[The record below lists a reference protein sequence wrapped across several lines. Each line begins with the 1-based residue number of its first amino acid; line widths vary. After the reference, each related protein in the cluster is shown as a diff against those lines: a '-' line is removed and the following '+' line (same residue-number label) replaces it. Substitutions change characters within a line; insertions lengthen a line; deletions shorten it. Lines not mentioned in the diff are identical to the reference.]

1 MKVSQ
6 VRKSGKRVE
15 TKYISR
21 LGIQSY
27 GADNLY
33 PQDLMQITHASGTAE
48 LCLSRYAKFIE
59 GFGFSNTALSEVL
72 ANAQGETLDDILHNL
87 VLDVAR
93 FGGIALHVNYNVLGE
108 VSSVHHVPFE
118 NCRLAEKD
126 DAGHVEYICIHD
138 DWSGNSTRRGQK
150 VQVNENTIDRIH
162 AYNPRKEVVQAQI
175 IESGG
180 IEHYKGQVLYVGLHG
195 KGYPIP
201 IYDACVTDISTDEGL
216 GNVKYRNARNNF
228 LVSCMLIAKKGQPN
242 ISADGRIEQEQMISD
257 DDLKQ
262 FQGDEK
268 TGKILYVE
276 LENDE
281 DKPEVVEFPARN
293 FDKDFEVTESSI
305 VERIYAQFH
314 QEIFHAVRIGKLGFS
329 GDVMREAYEYYA
341 GEVTHE
347 QRFIE
352 RVFAKVFADWHE
364 PLPSYDFSIAP
375 LRYVNSE
382 TTNTTTDG
390 GQGNG

>member
-6 VRKSGKRVE
+6 VRKSGKRIE
-15 TKYISR
+15 TRYLSR
-21 LGIQSY
+21 FNIQSY
-27 GADNLY
+27 GIDNLY
-33 PQDLMQITHASGTAE
+33 PQDLMQITRASGTAE
-48 LCLSRYAKFIE
+48 LCLNRYAKFIE
-59 GFGFSNTALSEVL
+59 GFGFDNVAISETIV
-72 ANAQGETLDDILHNL
+72 NEQGETLDVILHDTC
-87 VLDVAR
+87 LDLAR
-93 FGGIALHVNYNVLGE
+93 FGGVAIHVNYNIFGE
-108 VSSVHHVPFE
+108 VSSIHHVPFE
-118 NCRLAEKD
+118 DCRLSEKD
-126 DAGHVEYICIHD
+126 DAGHIEYICLHP
-138 DWSGNSTRRGQK
+138 DWSGQGTKNGKRVPIDDSTIEKFHVFNPKREIVQK
-150 VQVNENTIDRIH
+150 
-162 AYNPRKEVVQAQI
+162 QI
-175 IESGG
+175 LNAGG
-180 IEHYKGQVLYVGLHG
+180 IERYKGQILYAGLNG

-201 IYDACVTDISTDEGL
+201 IYDSCVTEISTDEGL

-242 ISADGRIEQEQMISD
+242 ISADGRIEQQQMISD

-293 FDKDFEVTESSI
+293 FDKDFEVTESSV

-314 QEIFHAVRIGKLGFS
+314 QELFHAIRIGKLGFS
-329 GDVMREAYEYYA
+329 GQVMRDAYEYYA

-352 RVFAKVFADWHE
+352 RIFDRIMRYWYEPIAENFA
-364 PLPSYDFSIAP
+364 IAP
-375 LRYVNSE
+375 LRYIDSE
-382 TTNTTTDG
+382 TTNEA
-390 GQGNG
+390 

>member
-1 MKVSQ
+1 MLLHMHPDWETIVEELDRAGIVGRLVGRVDGTRFVN
-6 VRKSGKRVE
+6 VR
-15 TKYISR
+15 R
-21 LGIQSY
+21 LRAGMSMERNTLY
-27 GADNLY
+27 VTDDGCVTPGGARLRC
-33 PQDLMQITHASGTAE
+33 PGTAPDALLDTLMLIFQRFQAQERLLDELVYQSVGLRE
-48 LCLSRYAKFIE
+48 LCEA
-59 GFGFSNTALSEVL
+59 GAAL
-72 ANAQGETLDDILHNL
+72 LDN
-87 VLDVAR
+87 
-93 FGGIALHVNYNVLGE
+93 
-108 VSSVHHVPFE
+108 P
-118 NCRLAEKD
+118 
-126 DAGHVEYICIHD
+126 ICIHD

-150 VQVNENTIDRIH
+150 VQVNENTVDRIH
-162 AYNPRKEVVQAQI
+162 VYNPRKEVVQAQI
-175 IESGG
+175 IEAGG
-180 IEHYKGQVLYVGLHG
+180 IEHYKGQVLYIGLHG
-195 KGYPIP
+195 KGYPTP

-228 LVSCMLIAKKGQPN
+228 LVSCMLIAKKGQPK
-242 ISADGRIEQEQMISD
+242 IDPDGRIEQEQMISD

-262 FQGDEK
+262 FQGDER

-281 DKPEVVEFPARN
+281 DRPEVVEFPARN
-293 FDKDFEVTESSI
+293 FDKDFSVTESSI

-364 PLPSYDFSIAP
+364 PLPTYDFSIAP